1 MTFCEVRLLDVI
13 IFIVQRPRRLRIILM
28 RSDDDDDEMLTR
40 RIDRKIEEVLGS
52 WHKKHYQQ
60 FQYSV
65 LFRYTRV
72 DGIWHLKSK

>member
-1 MTFCEVRLLDVI
+1 
-13 IFIVQRPRRLRIILM
+13 M

>member
-1 MTFCEVRLLDVI
+1 
-13 IFIVQRPRRLRIILM
+13 M

-65 LFRYTRV
+65 TRE
-72 DGIWHLKSK
+72 LMASKI